1 LNATLS
7 LAGGE
12 YAFTGIMDRIDRR
25 DEFVHILDYK
35 TGSLKKHDGSLW
47 GDMLF
52 FRRVESLFTS
62 LRLNQVNGGLADGQ
76 LSAAI
81 DGQLLEDMET
91 LFDELRPRLPS
102 LQLPCYVSMAAGSKF
117 GPVGDAALIEL
128 RDAGKEYPL
137 FGGLVAED
145 LDNAIIYCHTALSL
159 VLLHM
164 NHAPAFVAR
173 PDRHCDWC
181 PYASLCAG

>member
-1 LNATLS
+1 MDAKLS

-12 YAFTGIMDRIDRR
+12 YSFTGIMDRIDRR
-25 DEFVHILDYK
+25 DGFIHILDYK

-47 GDMLF
+47 GDILF
-52 FRRVESLFTS
+52 FRRVESLFTG
-62 LRLNQVNGGLADGQ
+62 LRSGQTPNGQ
-76 LSAAI
+76 LPETI
-81 DGQLLEDMET
+81 DGQLLEDMEI

-102 LQLPCYVSMAAGSKF
+102 LQLPCYVSMAAGSRL
-117 GPVGDAALIEL
+117 GPVGDAALVEL

-137 FGGLVAED
+137 FGGLVDED
-145 LDNAIIYCHTALSL
+145 LANAISYCHTALSL

-164 NHAPAFVAR
+164 NHAPVFAAR

-181 PYASLCAG
+181 PYASLCAS